1 MPETGDKMTSN
12 AAFKKRVRELSAKQ
26 DIPYAEARS
35 RLLSANSSTSD
46 AARTHGKNS
55 AADAATSMYAQLIGT
70 ALIGRAG
77 EMRRADDAIEG
88 AERAWVEAQER
99 KGLRVVSGGQTGAYD
114 EDGKTPWTVTDWRT
128 HETLATGVSSYDY
141 MTWADN
147 WIDISAA
154 ESGGALNGVD
164 LDPAT
169 KVLDELPENTP
180 PQVRSF
186 IEGLIAAME
195 YEDWSLEFAEWVG
208 ENGG

>member
-1 MPETGDKMTSN
+1 MTSN
-12 AAFKKRVRELSAKQ
+12 AAFKKRVRELSAQQ

-35 RLLSANSSTSD
+35 RLLNANSSTSH

-55 AADAATSMYAQLIGT
+55 AADAATTMYAQLIGT
-70 ALIGRAG
+70 ALIRRAR

-114 EDGKTPWTVTDWRT
+114 EDGKAPWTVTDWRT
-128 HETLATGVSSYDY
+128 HETLATGVSSYDD

-208 ENGG
+208 ENRG

>member
-12 AAFKKRVRELSAKQ
+12 AAFKKRVRELSAQQ

-46 AARTHGKNS
+46 GARTHGKNS
-55 AADAATSMYAQLIGT
+55 AADAYAQLIGT
-70 ALIGRAG
+70 ALIGRAR

-114 EDGKTPWTVTDWRT
+114 EDGEAPWTVTDWRT
-128 HETLATGVSSYDY
+128 HETLATGVSSYDD
-141 MTWADN
+141 MTWDDN

-164 LDPAT
+164 LDPET

-186 IEGLIAAME
+186 IEGLIATME
-195 YEDWSLEFAEWVG
+195 YEVWSLEFAEWVS
-208 ENGG
+208 ENRD